1 MLELVLWSCMV
12 GLVPWLVG
20 LARQL
25 ISGVARLFSP
35 KLPSGSVG
43 VPGAPAYPA
52 DLPRPVTA
60 RPQQRLLMLSNDKQ

>member
-1 MLELVLWSCMV
+1 MFDLVLWSCLL
-12 GLVPWLVG
+12 GLAPWLLG

-43 VPGAPAYPA
+43 VPGAPAYPG
-52 DLPRPVTA
+52 DILRPVTE
-60 RPQQRLLMLSNDKQ
+60 RTQQRLLMLSNDKQ